1 MKNLLRQVNRDMK
14 SLLRQMNRIIDL
26 NIIYKQLYENTN
38 TEY

>member
-1 MKNLLRQVNRDMK
+1 MKGM
-14 SLLRQMNRIIDL
+14 LRQMNIIIDL